1 MSVKNENTEKRR
13 YRKRLRAEQEEE
25 TRRRITE
32 AAVELHGSVGPARTT
47 VAAVAEKAG
56 VQRATVY
63 RHFPDEQM
71 LFNACS
77 THWLAENPLPD
88 QESWGQI
95 EDPDVRLAT
104 ALTEIYAWYD
114 RNAYMVEKTTRDASL
129 VPALQAP
136 MLAFAAWFEQVSR
149 TLMAGRPERGRKR
162 QLVTAA
168 IGHSLAF
175 ETWRSLVQRQG
186 LDQDAAVSLMCETI
200 RAAAA

>member
-77 THWLAENPLPD
+77 THWPAEPPRPD
-88 QESWGQI
+88 PESRGQ
-95 EDPDVRLAT
+95 PAAPAVRLAT
-104 ALTEIYAWYD
+104 ARIEIYAWYD

-129 VPALQAP
+129 VPALEAP
-136 MLAFAAWFEQVSR
+136 MLAFAAWFEGATR
-149 TLMAGRPERGRKR
+149 TLMTGRPERGRKR
-162 QLVTAA
+162 QLVAA
-168 IGHSLAF
+168 ATGHALAF

-186 LDQDAAVSLMCETI
+186 LDQSGAVSLMRETI